1 MVRAP
6 GLDPAARFGVTA
18 LAERLAARVRAE
30 GPIPLADFMAAALA
44 DPEGGYYMT
53 RDPFGAAGDFTTAP
67 EITQAFG
74 ELLGLWCAEVW
85 RGLGAPTPMMLVE
98 LGPGR
103 GALMADALRAIGK
116 MAPEFRAALTPHL
129 IEISPVLRAAQA
141 SRLEGQG
148 AVWLDDLAQLPPGP
162 AIFLANEFF
171 DALPIDQ
178 AIRRDAGW
186 RNRRVGLD
194 AKDRFVFVDAEVV
207 MVDREAEP
215 GAILERCLA
224 GESIAASLGRR
235 AAQGNSAALIIDYG
249 EEGALGDSLQAVRG
263 HRAQDA
269 LADPGSAD
277 LTAHVDFAALAR
289 VTRGVGAAVFGPIPQ
304 GALLRALG
312 LVERTEQLMR
322 NARPDVAR
330 SLRAGM
336 IRLIDPAAMGTLF
349 KALAILPPG
358 HPPPPGF
365 PA

>member
-1 MVRAP
+1 MTR
-6 GLDPAARFGVTA
+6 
-18 LAERLAARVRAE
+18 LAELLAARIRAD

-44 DPEGGYYMT
+44 DPEEGYYMT
-53 RDPFGAAGDFTTAP
+53 RDPFGAGGDFTTAP

-85 RGLGAPTPMMLVE
+85 RGLGAPDPVLLVE

-103 GALMADALRAIGK
+103 GALMADALRAIGR
-116 MAPEFRAALTPHL
+116 MAPDFRAALSPHL
-129 IEISPVLRAAQA
+129 VEISPVLRRAQQA
-141 SRLEGQG
+141 KLEGQG
-148 AVWLDDLAQLPPGP
+148 AVWLEDLSQLPPGP

-171 DALPIDQ
+171 DALPIEQ
-178 AIRRDAGW
+178 AIRREHGW
-186 RNRRVGLD
+186 ISRRVGLGE
-194 AKDRFVFVDAEVV
+194 KDRFIFVDAEAVAL
-207 MVDREAEP
+207 DREAEP
-215 GAILERCLA
+215 GAILERCPA
-224 GESIAASLGRR
+224 GEAVASLLGQR

-249 EEGALGDSLQAVRG
+249 EEGVLGESLQAVRG
-263 HRAQDA
+263 HRAHDP

-277 LTAHVDFAALAR
+277 LTAHVDFAALTASAR
-289 VTRGVGAAVFGPIPQ
+289 GQGAAVFGPVPQ
-304 GALLRALG
+304 GTLLRALG

-322 NARPDVAR
+322 HASPEVAR

>member
-1 MVRAP
+1 M
-6 GLDPAARFGVTA
+6 TS
-18 LAERLAARVRAE
+18 LAERLTARIRAE
-30 GPIPLADFMAAALA
+30 GPIALADFMAAALV
-44 DPEGGYYMT
+44 DPEEGYYMT
-53 RDPFGAAGDFTTAP
+53 RDPFGAGGDFTTAP

-85 RGLGAPTPMMLVE
+85 RGLGSPDPVLLVE

-116 MAPEFRAALTPHL
+116 MVPNFRAALTPHL
-129 IEISPVLRAAQA
+129 VEISPVLRAAQQA
-141 SRLEGQG
+141 KLEGQG
-148 AVWLDDLAQLPPGP
+148 AVWLEDLNELPSGP

-171 DALPIDQ
+171 DALPIEQ
-178 AIRRDAGW
+178 AIRREDGW
-186 RNRRVGLD
+186 ISRRVGLGER
-194 AKDRFVFVDAEVV
+194 DRFVFIDAEALTL
-207 MVDREAEP
+207 DREAEP
-215 GAILERCLA
+215 GAILERCPT
-224 GESIAASLGRR
+224 GEAIASMLGQR

-249 EEGALGDSLQAVRG
+249 EEGVLGESLQAVRG
-263 HRAQDA
+263 HRAHDV

-277 LTAHVDFAALAR
+277 LTAHVDFAALAENA
-289 VTRGVGAAVFGPIPQ
+289 RGQGASVFGPVPQ

-322 NARPDVAR
+322 CASPEVAR

>member
-1 MVRAP
+1 MT
-6 GLDPAARFGVTA
+6 GLAD
-18 LAERLAARVRAE
+18 RLAARIRAS
-30 GPIPLADFMAAALA
+30 GPIALSDYMVAALA
-44 DPEGGYYMT
+44 DPDDGYYMT
-53 RDPFGAAGDFTTAP
+53 REPFGAAGDFTTAP

-85 RGLGAPTPMMLVE
+85 RGLGGPESVLLVE

-116 MAPEFRAALTPHL
+116 MAPGFRAALTPHL
-129 IEISPVLRAAQA
+129 VEISPVLRAAQKA
-141 SRLEGQG
+141 KLEGQG
-148 AVWLDDLAQLPPGP
+148 AVWLEDLRDLPAGP
-162 AIFLANEFF
+162 SIFLANEFF
-171 DALPIDQ
+171 DALPIEQ
-178 AIRRDAGW
+178 AIRREDGW

-194 AKDRFVFVDAEVV
+194 LDGQFVFIEGEVV
-207 MVDREAEP
+207 ALDREGEL
-215 GAILERCLA
+215 GAIWEHCSA
-224 GESIAASLGRR
+224 GEAIAARIGQR
-235 AAQGNSAALIIDYG
+235 AAQGDSAALIIDYG
-249 EEGALGDSLQAVRG
+249 EENVLGDSLQAVRG
-263 HRAQDA
+263 HRAHDV

-277 LTAHVDFAALAR
+277 LTAHVDFAALAAAAR
-289 VTRGVGAAVFGPIPQ
+289 DQGAATFGPIPQ
-304 GALLRALG
+304 GGLLRALG

-322 NARPDVAR
+322 HASPDVAR